1 MKAMLIGTCLATCLW
16 LAWYITRRFV
26 LFAMEQRLLDI
37 PNARSSHKQAT
48 PRGGGI
54 SFVLVV
60 LGATTALFVVHRIP
74 AAYAVALLSGT
85 AVAFVG
91 FLDDRHGMP
100 ILPRLFV
107 HLSTSAIAILCFL
120 GIPAGALTLR
130 SLALWM
136 GIALAVVSFT
146 WLINLFNFMDGID
159 GLAGSESASIAA
171 VCCGI
176 TAVHGGFHVI
186 SMLFAVL
193 TVAVIG
199 FLIWNWSPAQIFM
212 GDAGS
217 CFLGYTLGAL
227 SLMAVASHSISPW
240 SPVILAGVFVID
252 ATTTLLRRLMRGE
265 KWYKPHRLHAF
276 QQAAKIFGH
285 RRITF
290 SVITINLL
298 WLTPWAFLA
307 ERHPELGPFFLF
319 AAWVPVM
326 ALVYL
331 FHAGEVLC
339 EGAIPRWRT
348 AVLIFQLNGLEFGG
362 RLGDRL
368 RLLARENMS
377 TCRALVLLM
386 MSVGCAYLTV
396 LSERRGVEA
405 HLRQE
410 LLLVGL
416 LSMGQFVAFLA
427 FGLHRCHWHLISI
440 EEVPNIV
447 GMSLAATLFG
457 LIVGACFSLSALE
470 ATPFSSLVLD
480 ATLIVVGTMIGH
492 VLAAIV
498 SNDGH
503 LNNNDE
509 RVTRVVIFGA
519 NAAGIGISSNLR
531 RLGPSYRLVGFV
543 DARKD
548 LTGMH
553 LGGGRVLGSNEEI
566 RRLVDTYEVDHV
578 LISSSSLSTQTGQL
592 FLRQCRLEFI
602 DCRIIPSIESG
613 IGRSASTLRETTSVM
628 P

>member
-1 MKAMLIGTCLATCLW
+1 
-16 LAWYITRRFV
+16 
-26 LFAMEQRLLDI
+26 MEQRLLDI
-37 PNARSSHKQAT
+37 PNARSSHQHAT

-60 LGATTALFVVHRIP
+60 LGATTALFVAHRIP
-74 AAYAVALLSGT
+74 AVYAFALLIGS

-91 FLDDRHGMP
+91 FLDDRRGMP

-107 HLSTSAIAILCFL
+107 HLSTSAIAIFCFF
-120 GIPAGALTLR
+120 GVPPRALTLR
-130 SLALWM
+130 SLVLWASL
-136 GIALAVVSFT
+136 ALAVVSFT

-171 VCCGI
+171 VCCVI
-176 TAVHGGFHVI
+176 TAVHGGFHVT

-193 TVAVIG
+193 TVAAIG
-199 FLIWNWSPAQIFM
+199 FLIWNWNPAQIFM

-240 SPVILAGVFVID
+240 SPIILAGVFVID

-265 KWYKPHRLHAF
+265 RWYKPHRLHGF

-285 RRITF
+285 RKVTF
-290 SVITINLL
+290 SVIAINLL
-298 WLTPWAFLA
+298 WLTPWALLA
-307 ERHPELGPFFLF
+307 ERHHQLGPLFLF
-319 AAWVPVM
+319 AAWFPVM
-326 ALVYL
+326 ALAYL

-339 EGAIPRWRT
+339 AGAIPRWRT
-348 AVLIFQLNGLEFGG
+348 AVLIFQWNGTDFG
-362 RLGDRL
+362 RHLRDRL
-368 RLLARENMS
+368 RLLVKENMS
-377 TCRALVLLM
+377 TCRACVLLM

-396 LSERRGVEA
+396 LSENRGIGIF
-405 HLRQE
+405 LRQQ
-410 LLLVGL
+410 LLLVAL
-416 LSMGQFVAFLA
+416 LSMGQFVAFLI
-427 FGLHRCHWHLISI
+427 FGLHRCHWHLVSI

-457 LIVGACFSLSALE
+457 LIVAACFSLSALE
-470 ATPFSSLVLD
+470 ATPFSSLLLD

-503 LNNNDE
+503 LSHSDE
-509 RVTRVVIFGA
+509 RITRVVIYGA
-519 NAAGIGISSNLR
+519 NSAGVGISSNLR

-553 LGGGRVLGSNEEI
+553 LGGGRVLGSNDEI
-566 RRLVDTYEVDHV
+566 RRLVDTYEIDHV

-602 DCRIIPSIESG
+602 DCRIIPSIENG
-613 IGRSASTLRETTSVM
+613 IGRSTPALREATSVM